1 MRARVV
7 VIRNLLLCKLIKLNQ
22 LYLRKYKANTNTH
35 TIPKKKNKYL
45 LKNRSNQAENR
56 QKQTTHTN
64 TIENKKKVV
73 VLSAKRV
80 P

>member
-35 TIPKKKNKYL
+35 TIPKKNKYL
-45 LKNRSNQAENR
+45 FKNRSNQAENR